1 MPPISMQLTAEGTW
15 LRVRG
20 EKETDGRMEGAWR
33 SRGNISNH
41 SLVEGALRV
50 MGREKRNNEH
60 SAQKKREGEKGLAGR
75 FALRLLLLGIERC
88 IGHLERIGGWKK

>member
-1 MPPISMQLTAEGTW
+1 MPPISMLLMAEGTW

-20 EKETDGRMEGAWR
+20 EEETDGRMEGAW

-60 SAQKKREGEKGLAGR
+60 SAQKKR
-75 FALRLLLLGIERC
+75 
-88 IGHLERIGGWKK
+88 

>member
-1 MPPISMQLTAEGTW
+1 MQLMAEGTW

-20 EKETDGRMEGAWR
+20 EDETDGRTEGAWR

-60 SAQKKREGEKGLAGR
+60 SAQKKREGEKGIAGR
-75 FALRLLLLGIERC
+75 FVLRLLLLGIKRFV
-88 IGHLERIGGWKK
+88 GHLERMGGWKE

>member
-1 MPPISMQLTAEGTW
+1 MPRMPPISMQLTAEGTW

-20 EKETDGRMEGAWR
+20 EDETDGRTEGAWR
-33 SRGNISNH
+33 SCGNISNH

-60 SAQKKREGEKGLAGR
+60 STQKKREGEKGLA
-75 FALRLLLLGIERC
+75 
-88 IGHLERIGGWKK
+88 